1 VSGHDRSAAREIRR
15 TPLVVD
21 IETKSDDAWLAESE
35 EVWLASLQP
44 PANYKKEEAIAKWIA
59 EKVAERREKAPLSPL
74 EGRIVAI
81 GVGPLWS
88 DEPPD
93 VFAAEDE
100 RLVLETL
107 KSYFVGH
114 EWVIWCGWRIRIF
127 DMPFLAARFA
137 VHGIQAPWLPDPR
150 DYRSVI
156 DGADVLTSGH
166 LAEWLQRFGLPP
178 KTGTGAQVADMPI
191 EQITEYCRNDV
202 VVERLLLRRLA
213 PVYPSLART
222 GITHDDD

>member
-1 VSGHDRSAAREIRR
+1 MTSHDARVTDRV
-15 TPLVVD
+15 PLVVD
-21 IETKSDDAWLAESE
+21 IETKSDDQWLADSE
-35 EVWLASLQP
+35 EVWLASLKVP
-44 PANYKKEEAIAKWIA
+44 GNIKKEETIAKWIA
-59 EKVAERREKAPLSPL
+59 EAVAERRTKAPLSPL

-88 DEPPD
+88 DDPPD
-93 VFAAEDE
+93 VFASEDE
-100 RLVLETL
+100 RLLLETL
-107 KSYFVGH
+107 INYLVGA
-114 EWVIWCGWRIRIF
+114 EWVIWCGWKIRIF
-127 DMPFLAARFA
+127 DVPFLAARFA
-137 VHGIQAPWLPDPR
+137 VHGLHAEWIPDPR

-166 LAEWLQRFGLPP
+166 LAEWLQRFGLPT

-191 EQITEYCRNDV
+191 DQIAEYCRNDV

-222 GITHDDD
+222 GLTHDERP